1 MRKLLFLLI
10 FISVGCTKIPILPP
24 KVELGAI
31 PTSSVINKVSPI
43 VSDGSNGVV
52 DMTLTT
58 DAKYS
63 LLVTNLLGHE
73 LKVVGFTAE
82 SSKVTKRLD
91 LSDLKNGDYNLI
103 LIDIQ
108 GRESKTNVVI
118 KK

>member
-10 FISVGCTKIPILPP
+10 FIFAGCTKIDILPP

-43 VSDGSNGVV
+43 VSDGSNVV
-52 DMTLTT
+52 VYMALTT

-63 LLVTNLLGHE
+63 LQVTDLLDNE
-73 LKVVGFTAE
+73 LKVFGFTAE
-82 SSKVTKRLD
+82 SSKVTKRID
-91 LSDLKNGDYNLI
+91 LSDLKNGDYNLV

-108 GRESKTNVVI
+108 GREYKTHVII

>member
-1 MRKLLFLLI
+1 MKKLLYLSI
-10 FISVGCTKIPILPP
+10 FIFVGCTKIDIQPP

-43 VSDGSNGVV
+43 VSDGANVVV

-58 DAKYS
+58 AAKYS
-63 LLVTNLLGHE
+63 LQVTNLLGEE
-73 LKVVGFTAE
+73 LKVFGFTAE
-82 SSKVTKRLD
+82 SSSVTKRLD
-91 LSDLKNGDYNLI
+91 LSSLKNGDYNLV

-108 GRESKTNVVI
+108 GREYKTNIVI

>member
-1 MRKLLFLLI
+1 MKKLLYLLI
-10 FISVGCTKIPILPP
+10 FIFVGCTKIDIQPT

-43 VSDGSNGVV
+43 VSDGSNVVV

-63 LLVTNLLGHE
+63 LQVTDLLGHE
-73 LKVVGFTAE
+73 LKVLGFTAE
-82 SSKVTKRLD
+82 SSSVTKKLD
-91 LSDLKNGDYNLI
+91 LSSLKNGDYNLI
-103 LIDIQ
+103 LIDIM
-108 GRESKTNVVI
+108 GREYKTNVVI

>member
-10 FISVGCTKIPILPP
+10 FIFAGCTKIPVLPP

-43 VSDGSNGVV
+43 VSDGSNVV
-52 DMTLTT
+52 VEMTLTT

-63 LLVTNLLGHE
+63 LQVTDLLENE

-91 LSDLKNGDYNLI
+91 LSELKNGDYNLV

-108 GRESKTNVVI
+108 GRENKTNVII

>member
-1 MRKLLFLLI
+1 MKKLLYLLI
-10 FISVGCTKIPILPP
+10 FIFVGCTKIPILPP

-43 VSDGSNGVV
+43 VSDGSNVVV

-63 LLVTNLLGHE
+63 LQVTNLLGHE

-82 SSKVTKRLD
+82 SSKVTKKLN
-91 LSDLKNGDYNLI
+91 LSELKSGDYNLV

-108 GRESKTNVVI
+108 GRENKTNIVI

>member
-10 FISVGCTKIPILPP
+10 FIFAGCTKIPVLPP

-43 VSDGSNGVV
+43 VSDGSNVVV

-63 LLVTNLLGHE
+63 LQVTDLLDNE
-73 LKVVGFTAE
+73 LKVLGFTAE
-82 SSKVTKRLD
+82 SSKVTKKLD
-91 LSDLKNGDYNLI
+91 LSSLKSGDYNLI

-108 GRESKTNVVI
+108 GREYRTNVVI

>member
-1 MRKLLFLLI
+1 MKKLLYLLI
-10 FISVGCTKIPILPP
+10 FIFVGCTKIPILPP

-43 VSDGSNGVV
+43 VSDGANVV
-52 DMTLTT
+52 VSMTLTT

-63 LLVTNLLGHE
+63 LQVTDLLDKE

-82 SSKVTKRLD
+82 SSSVTKKLD

-103 LIDIQ
+103 LMDIQ
-108 GRESKTNVVI
+108 GREYRTNVII